1 MPQQIEPP
9 VSTLEA
15 TYKARETEGVLDLH
29 FYRPTGF
36 RLARFFAKMNMSP
49 AGVTLLACL
58 FGIIAG
64 HLFFYR
70 DLRTN
75 VAGMALLVCA
85 NALDN
90 ADGQLARLTHRESRE
105 GRIIDSVADH
115 LVFVSIYIHLALR
128 YLVAGASPAILL
140 LALAAGIS
148 HALQGAAA
156 DYYRTTY
163 LYFAT
168 NRSRMEL
175 DSSFVLRSNFRKLSW
190 RRQPWHKFLLALYLN
205 FTRQQEMLS
214 PNLRKVREAGGQLF
228 GGQIPIWLKSR
239 YQSLAD
245 PALKWWRLLM
255 TNTRMLVLFAVL
267 FIGQPIWY
275 FWFELTLLNLLL
287 VYLII
292 CEENMA
298 ESLLEV
304 AVRWQ
309 NSA

>member
-15 TYKARETEGVLDLH
+15 TYKARETEGVLDLY

-36 RLARFFAKMNMSP
+36 HLARFFAKMNMSP

-239 YQSLAD
+239 YQSLAG